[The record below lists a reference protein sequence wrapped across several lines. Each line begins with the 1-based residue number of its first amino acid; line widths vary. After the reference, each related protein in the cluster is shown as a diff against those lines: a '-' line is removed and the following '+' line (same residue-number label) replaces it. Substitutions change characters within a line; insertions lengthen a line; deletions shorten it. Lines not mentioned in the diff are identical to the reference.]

1 LFVSVKPLENRTA
14 VVTGGS
20 RGIGR
25 AIVERLATDGAK
37 VFFTYLSRAEEAAS
51 VASSVTS
58 AGGWAEA
65 APMDL
70 TSVASIRGAFAKAQA
85 TLAGIDIVVH
95 NACTTI
101 TRPLV
106 SEAAEETYDF
116 IVGGNAK
123 GGFIVLQEAARRL
136 TDQGRL
142 VNISSLDTAAPAAGN
157 ALYAASKAAVEHFT
171 AIAARELGS
180 RGITANT
187 VSPGATDTSR
197 LRADR
202 TEAELQRARQASPLG
217 RLGAPEDIANVVA
230 FLVGPEGGWVTGQNI
245 RAGGGIL

>member
-1 LFVSVKPLENRTA
+1 
-14 VVTGGS
+14 
-20 RGIGR
+20 
-25 AIVERLATDGAK
+25 
-37 VFFTYLSRAEEAAS
+37 
-51 VASSVTS
+51 
-58 AGGWAEA
+58 
-65 APMDL
+65 M
-70 TSVASIRGAFAKAQA
+70 
-85 TLAGIDIVVH
+85 
-95 NACTTI
+95 
-101 TRPLV
+101 
-106 SEAAEETYDF
+106 
-116 IVGGNAK
+116 GGNAK

-230 FLVGPEGGWVTGQNI
+230 FLVGPEGGWAEDELQLFQKSGWTSASLGPTI
-245 RAGGGIL
+245 LRAETAAIAATAIAISELA